1 MEYTF
6 ALLLQQAMTGL
17 ALGAIYVLS
26 ALGLSLIFGMLNIV
40 SFAHGAFFMVGA
52 YVGAA
57 VLTQTGSFAAA
68 VISAFAAGYVAGAL
82 SERLLVRRLYGQGI
96 NYPLLLTFGLA
107 YVLVDVVRMI
117 FGREGTTVATPA
129 VLRGAIDLGF
139 GAFPI
144 YRVFLIVFTACI
156 LSITWFA
163 VERTNWGLIIRAGS
177 RDPSILRILGID
189 VSRVWLVTFGLGT
202 ALAAL
207 AGILAAPIRGVNPEM
222 GGSVLAEAFV
232 VTVLGGMGS
241 LAGTAMAGCLAGL
254 VVSMTTLFAPEFA
267 DLSLYMLMAGV
278 LLFSPNGLFARVRAA

>member
-1 MEYTF
+1 
-6 ALLLQQAMTGL
+6 MTGL

-40 SFAHGAFFMVGA
+40 SFAHGAFYVVGA

-57 VLTQTGSFAAA
+57 VLTLTGSFVAA

-82 SERLLVRRLYGQGI
+82 SEWLLVRRLYGQGI

-163 VERTNWGLIIRAGS
+163 IERTNWGLIIRAGS
-177 RDPSILRILGID
+177 RDSSILRILGID
-189 VSRVWLVTFGLGT
+189 VSRVWLITFGLGT

-207 AGILAAPIRGVNPEM
+207 AGILAAPIRGANPEM

-267 DLSLYMLMAGV
+267 DLSLYMLMASV
-278 LLFSPNGLFARVRAA
+278 LLFSPNGLFARVRTA

>member
-144 YRVFLIVFTACI
+144 YRVFLIVFTGSV

-163 VERTNWGLIIRAGS
+163 IERTNWGLIIRAGS
-177 RDPSILRILGID
+177 RDSSILRILGID

-207 AGILAAPIRGVNPEM
+207 AGILAAPIRGANPEM

-241 LAGTAMAGCLAGL
+241 LGGTAMAGCLAGL

>member
-6 ALLLQQAMTGL
+6 ALLVQQAMTGL
-17 ALGAIYVLS
+17 ALGAIYVVS
-26 ALGLSLIFGMLNIV
+26 ARGFSLIFGMLHIV
-40 SFAHGAFFMVGA
+40 SLAPGAFFMIGA

-57 VLTQTGSFAAA
+57 VLAQTGSFAAA

-139 GAFPI
+139 GTFPI
-144 YRVFLIVFTACI
+144 YRVFLIVFTACL

-163 VERTNWGLIIRAGS
+163 IERTNWGLIIRPGS
-177 RDPSILRILGID
+177 RDSSIFRILAIT
-189 VSRVWLVTFGLGT
+189 VSRACLITFRLGPP
-202 ALAAL
+202 L
-207 AGILAAPIRGVNPEM
+207 
-222 GGSVLAEAFV
+222 
-232 VTVLGGMGS
+232 
-241 LAGTAMAGCLAGL
+241 
-254 VVSMTTLFAPEFA
+254 
-267 DLSLYMLMAGV
+267 
-278 LLFSPNGLFARVRAA
+278 